1 MKKYLLLLSL
11 VALFAAGCQND
22 TTTDVASGEDGVVL
36 TVSLE
41 PSRVSLGGKVGDTYL
56 AYWNEGDRL
65 VANGKLSEEVIINA
79 ENRSKATF
87 KFSNGVLLS
96 YPFNITYPYCSAT
109 TAEQSVVEFPTE
121 QNYTEGSFEVG
132 SAPMCGY
139 TANMD
144 DKIVLKHLAS
154 TLRFPVK
161 TSLDNLVLDKVVI
174 TSTSGVKLSGEFAVD
189 CKSATVT
196 PTENTS
202 NSITYNLPD
211 NFVIS
216 KSTESV
222 FYISLPAVSVG
233 TCTIEFIEPSG
244 EKMVANWAPSKPL
257 SQGVVREFGTITY
270 QPKANITLSAFE
282 NEEDEFEIFYE
293 NVCGYVRYSDGSPM
307 AGVAVSDGF
316 QITGT
321 DENGY
326 YELYNVTRDTWYI
339 YCSLPSDVK
348 VPIDE
353 LGRPCFFKKY
363 VANTKQYDFTFEKLP
378 NGPEDEF
385 VILGL
390 ADPQPNSQSRVDRFK
405 AQAVPEIKAYS
416 QSLDVP
422 CYGVV
427 LGDIVYSTSSKN
439 DEWLMPEMRSA
450 LSAHKTGVPMF
461 AVMGNHD
468 NCYFSEAHP
477 LFPDERNSTYN
488 LKIQRPFE
496 ECFGPINYSF
506 NRGNVHFICMRNTQ
520 WNTNTNPGLNYTKN
534 AWTDEQVEWLVH
546 DLYFAYYSGI
556 KTVVLCIHRPI
567 FDNGELNDGT
577 YRQDI
582 LGALNVLFEEAHVL
596 SGHLHYRKCYD
607 HKLNGLPNVYE
618 QSWSSVA
625 VVAYAN
631 GANINCDGAPTGYGV
646 MTFRNGKMVKSIHK
660 GYAYGMDDEKYQIRL
675 HRGNDITGAEVSGTD
690 SNKTKGYYQF
700 GFNENTI
707 LANVFSSDPY
717 TWSVEV
723 WTYDEATGERVDKI
737 GNMESLHTYHNKPAY
752 EALVGDG
759 TYENPRRPADEVISG
774 REFWTVGV
782 LLGHLGNK
790 VEDRYHECHTL
801 WRFQLPD
808 EYANS
813 RVMVVARDRWGN
825 EYTQTEFQVGTDPGY
840 AIYDPANN
848 PKVK

>member
-11 VALFAAGCQND
+11 VGLFAVGCQND
-22 TTTDVASGEDGVVL
+22 TTTDVASGEGGVVL

-41 PSRVSLGGKVGDTYL
+41 PTRVSLGGKVGDTYS

-65 VANGKLSEEVIINA
+65 VANGKLSEEVIIDA

-109 TAEQSVVEFPTE
+109 TAEQSVVEFPVE

-139 TANMD
+139 TANMG
-144 DKIVLKHLAS
+144 DKIVLKHLAA

-161 TSLDNLVLDKVVI
+161 TTLDNLVLDKVVI

-189 CKSATVT
+189 CKSAAVA

-222 FYISLPAVSVG
+222 FHIALPAVSVG

-270 QPKANITLSAFE
+270 QPKANITLPAFE
-282 NEEDEFEIFYE
+282 NEEDEFEIFYK

-316 QITGT
+316 QIAGT

-326 YELYNVTRDTWYI
+326 YELNNVTRDTWYI

-378 NGPEDEF
+378 NGPEKEF
-385 VILGL
+385 ALLAL
-390 ADPQPNSQSRVDRFK
+390 ADIQPGNNSHIVRFK
-405 AQAVPEIKAYS
+405 AQASPEIKNFS
-416 QSLDVP
+416 KTLNVP
-422 CYGVV
+422 CYGIA
-427 LGDIVYSTSSKN
+427 LGDIISNTAGN
-439 DEWLMPEMRSA
+439 E
-450 LSAHKTGVPMF
+450 AHLFDDIQQTISVTNCGIPVF
-461 AVMGNHD
+461 AVYGNHD
-468 NCYFSEAHP
+468 NCDFNEANP
-477 LFPDERNSTYN
+477 VFADDRNSTYN

-496 ECFGPINYSF
+496 DAFGPANYSF
-506 NRGNVHFICMRNTQ
+506 NRGDLHIISLRNTQ
-520 WNTNTNPGLNYTKN
+520 YDDNIHPDGHYTMYF
-534 AWTDEQVEWLVH
+534 TDEQYEWLQQ
-546 DLYFAYYSGI
+546 DLALVPRD
-556 KTVVLCIHRPI
+556 KMVVLCVHIPLFKYGKNAHVREVVALL
-567 FDNGELNDGT
+567 DQ
-577 YRQDI
+577 YR
-582 LGALNVLFEEAHVL
+582 EAHIL

-607 HKLNGLPNVYE
+607 YTSAGFSNVFE
-618 QSWSSVA
+618 QSWSSAGA
-625 VVAYAN
+625 VAN
-631 GANINCDGAPTGYGV
+631 GNGVNIACDGAPIGYGV
-646 MTFRNGKMVKSIHK
+646 IEIRDGNMVKSVHK
-660 GYAYGMDDEKYQIRL
+660 GYSYGMNSEDYQIRL
-675 HRGNDITGAEVSGTD
+675 HRGGDITGAEISG
-690 SNKTKGYYQF
+690 SNSEGTKGYYQF
-700 GFNENTI
+700 GYDKNTV
-707 LANVFSSDPY
+707 LANVFSSDPWY
-717 TWSVEV
+717 WRVEL
-723 WTYDEATGERVDKI
+723 WNYDEESGLRTTKIGDMTSLSEYSDKPDWEDLIGSFTYDDPK
-737 GNMESLHTYHNKPAY
+737 
-752 EALVGDG
+752 
-759 TYENPRRPADEVISG
+759 RPAEGVQSARD
-774 REFWTVGV
+774 FWTIGV
-782 LLGHLGNK
+782 ALGYLGKGLKHYYDWNNCNTMWK
-790 VEDRYHECHTL
+790 YTL
-801 WRFQLPD
+801 PE
-808 EYANS
+808 EYADAK
-813 RVMVVARDRWGN
+813 VMVVAKDRWGN
-825 EYTQTEFQVGTDPGY
+825 EYTQTEFQEGTDLGY
-840 AIYDPANN
+840 AIYDASKN
-848 PKVK
+848 PIAE